1 MLTSTSRRLLEQ
13 IVNYLSMN
21 LLMDNIVSRL
31 ILKSYIIHL
40 AHCVIS
46 NKTHNIDSVKRLTH
60 SGKRIS
66 MNIFPKEKI
75 KLANRHMKKLFSI
88 KNIMDGIMNDGGGN
102 L

>member
-1 MLTSTSRRLLEQ
+1 
-13 IVNYLSMN
+13 MN

-60 SGKRIS
+60 SGKSIS
-66 MNIFPKEKI
+66 MNIFPKEKR
-75 KLANRHMKKLFSI
+75 KLANRHMKKTILY
-88 KNIMDGIMNDGGGN
+88 KKYYGWYYE
-102 L
+102 